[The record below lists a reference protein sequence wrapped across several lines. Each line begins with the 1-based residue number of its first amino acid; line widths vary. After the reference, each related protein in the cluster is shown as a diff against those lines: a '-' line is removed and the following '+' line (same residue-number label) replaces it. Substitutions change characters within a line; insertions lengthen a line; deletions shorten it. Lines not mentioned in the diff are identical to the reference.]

1 VSQIPTSPPVKAEVK
16 IGEVLGMVATMPA
29 AVQGAMSIGLLD
41 VLSHHRLSV
50 IKAAGLWPGK
60 RRAQAMIASRLH
72 RYTRQDENDAGVS
85 GQAFAAAQKGE
96 TFGGSAF
103 KRFEE
108 GAAVSSSDPFVV
120 PIGAGRA
127 MVESGI
133 KGRRQQFRDLIGSD
147 RVHLIRSASGK
158 VLVVRTLKGRG
169 RRQKGLRSELLGVL
183 SRRRFE
189 PPRLKYRQTFDEVVA
204 KDLPKLEKVVELGT
218 TVAGRQ
224 RLRRADALRAVGQA
238 AYTREFRNYLTSNPR
253 KFVEARRAALEAK
266 RLARGQVHSGG
277 RA

>member
-60 RRAQAMIASRLH
+60 RRAQAMIASR
-72 RYTRQDENDAGVS
+72 NDAGVS

-103 KRFEE
+103 TRFEE